1 VSSDGVL
8 ELVPHG
14 TSPSNL
20 EGEKGAVEVKVAKY
34 ILQMFTV
41 TILIGCL
48 ASGALAKGGGGG
60 SGEDRGGHVGGGGG
74 ALSGT
79 MHSDG
84 GRQFAPQAAPSL
96 RLAEPPSYG
105 PPSGQSSPQ
114 TSDRFSA
121 PAPQSPRGTERQ
133 SYFRG
138 PENGPQNAE
147 RGQRPDHQQLNALV
161 NGREGGHAGHEDDFR
176 KRFTDSDQF
185 DRNGENFRRN
195 ADSIRRDFGDRDR
208 DDLPFRLGWWDNR
221 GFDRWVGPW
230 ECTWWRDRP
239 WYWWCW
245 TTAPGLDAWLT
256 YGWDRPCYWDY
267 GPNGYIYYQENQFY
281 ENGQP
286 YLAADAY
293 YQQVYDL
300 AHCAPANNPDDAA
313 KIAWMP
319 LGVFAV
325 TSEGKQEEDRL
336 IQLNVSRQGVLSG
349 VCVNKATDD
358 AYPLQGMV
366 DPKTHRCAW
375 YFADGSNDRMIFET
389 SIDNLTE
396 PQSTVMLHFGP
407 GDVSVW
413 QLVRIERP
421 EARQLSEP
429 QGQAE
434 STPRQTPPQPPQHEL
449 P

>member
-1 VSSDGVL
+1 M
-8 ELVPHG
+8 
-14 TSPSNL
+14 T
-20 EGEKGAVEVKVAKY
+20 VAKY
-34 ILQMFTV
+34 ILPMFTV
-41 TILIGCL
+41 IILIGCL
-48 ASGALAKGGGGG
+48 ASGTLAKGGGG
-60 SGEDRGGHVGGGGG
+60 SDGHGGGGG
-74 ALSGT
+74 GGRDGGGRGAHISG
-79 MHSDG
+79 G

-96 RLAEPPSYG
+96 RMAE

-114 TSDRFSA
+114 TSDPVSV
-121 PAPQSPRGTERQ
+121 PAPQNPRGTERQ
-133 SYFRG
+133 SFFRG
-138 PENGPQNAE
+138 PDDGPQNAE
-147 RGQRPDHQQLNALV
+147 RGQRSDHEPLNAFAS
-161 NGREGGHAGHEDDFR
+161 GREGSHAGHDGDFR
-176 KRFTDSDQF
+176 QRFTDRDQS

-195 ADSIRRDFGDRDR
+195 ADSIRSDFRDRDR
-208 DDLPFRLGWWDNR
+208 DDLPFRFGWWDNR

-230 ECTWWRDRP
+230 GCTWWRDRP
-239 WYWWCW
+239 WYWWCR
-245 TTAPGLDAWLT
+245 TTAPGLDAWLIF
-256 YGWDRPCYWDY
+256 GWDSPYYWDY
-267 GPNGYIYYQENQFY
+267 GPNGYIYYEDNQFY
-281 ENGQP
+281 ENSQP

-293 YQQVYDL
+293 YQQVFNL
-300 AHCAPANNPDDAA
+300 AHSGPPISPDDAA
-313 KIAWMP
+313 KIEWMP

-389 SIDNLTE
+389 SSDNLTE

-421 EARQLSEP
+421 EAPQLSEP

-434 STPRQTPPQPPQHEL
+434 PTPRQTPPQPPQHEL